1 VLQLGVSEVYIYG
14 DKYKIKT
21 EGDDEYIKSI
31 GSYVEARMK
40 EIENSLHVLTTSKV
54 AVMAAFNIAAEY
66 FMLKKEIQQ
75 SKEAIERLERKLD
88 ELEVNIG

>member
-1 VLQLGVSEVYIYG
+1 MGVSEVYIYG

>member
-1 VLQLGVSEVYIYG
+1 MNVSEVYIYG

-21 EGDDEYIKSI
+21 EGDEEYIKDIASF
-31 GSYVEARMK
+31 VELRMK
-40 EIENSLHVLTTSKV
+40 EIEKNLHVLTTSKI

-66 FMLKKEIQQ
+66 FMLKEEISE
-75 SKEAIERLERKLD
+75 SKKAIEKLERKLD

>member
-1 VLQLGVSEVYIYG
+1 MGVSEVYIYG

-66 FMLKKEIQQ
+66 FMLKEEIQQ